1 MKTLLEFK
9 SSAVNS
15 GEKQM
20 APGIPPMFSR
30 YVEFLFTPIPHCT
43 KNPIYVFPEMKLR
56 DLVPSAYI
64 HVSVRFIY
72 SQDHSAYFTAAK

>member
-1 MKTLLEFK
+1 MKTLLEFM

-30 YVEFLFTPIPHCT
+30 YVEFSLYANSTLHRKSNLCIP
-43 KNPIYVFPEMKLR
+43 KNEIAFPMPTFMYL
-56 DLVPSAYI
+56 
-64 HVSVRFIY
+64 
-72 SQDHSAYFTAAK
+72 

>member
-1 MKTLLEFK
+1 MVDKIDEMLIHDLKYESTSAFM

-30 YVEFLFTPIPHCT
+30 YVEFSLYTDST
-43 KNPIYVFPEMKLR
+43 M
-56 DLVPSAYI
+56 
-64 HVSVRFIY
+64 
-72 SQDHSAYFTAAK
+72 